1 MPDKV
6 RLDLILLLPEM
17 EAGDRCVQLLTD
29 TLSHRKG
36 ITQAH
41 IVRDDGTARLCLH
54 YDPNLVDLPSVE
66 RLARDIGAEV
76 TDRYRHERIPF
87 TGLLTADAADVLGDA
102 LNQLPGMIHADVNY
116 AAGLIFV
123 AISALKFLTTHWLWS
138 LRLDGAILQL
148 ILLGVSTIFWYGFAL
163 PYGLLLGIPQ
173 AILIVLA
180 WSCFK

>member
-1 MPDKV
+1 MRSLQLKALV
-6 RLDLILLLPEM
+6 TLVIIEALISTIGVLPTLQYALTHKSLPTIAGGIKALSGPFEALGM
-17 EAGDRCVQLLTD
+17 EAF
-29 TLSHRKG
+29 
-36 ITQAH
+36 
-41 IVRDDGTARLCLH
+41 IV
-54 YDPNLVDLPSVE
+54 
-66 RLARDIGAEV
+66 
-76 TDRYRHERIPF
+76 
-87 TGLLTADAADVLGDA
+87 
-102 LNQLPGMIHADVNY
+102 
-116 AAGLIFV
+116 AGLIFV